1 VSYDVVALVDGRP
14 SYQDVLAGM
23 VAAGP
28 DWLVREVSDGAVLQ
42 LCDPDGQPLASL
54 EAPILIQVP
63 GEVERLLGAEVSGV
77 QTPVWWMEV
86 RATPQ
91 EGAPELADRYAAT
104 LVERLG
110 GQVWKPAPP
119 PFNPQPGPGA
129 TSGASNGAS
138 DGASDGASNRG
149 GGENA

>member
-1 VSYDVVALVDGRP
+1 VSYDVVALIDGRP

-23 VAAGP
+23 MAAGP

-42 LCDPDGQPLASL
+42 LCTPDGIPLASL

-63 GEVERLLGAEVSGV
+63 GEVERLLGPELAGT

-86 RATPQ
+86 RANPQ
-91 EGAPELADRYAAT
+91 EGGPALADRYAET

-110 GQVWKPAPP
+110 GKVWKPAPP
-119 PFNPQPGPGA
+119 PFNPPTPQAPVVQNA
-129 TSGASNGAS
+129 A
-138 DGASDGASNRG
+138 G
-149 GGENA
+149 GQNA

>member
-1 VSYDVVALVDGRP
+1 MSYDVVALIDGRP

-23 VAAGP
+23 MAAGP

-42 LCDPDGQPLASL
+42 LCDPDGVPLASL

-63 GEVERLLGAEVSGV
+63 GEVERLLGPELAGT

-86 RATPQ
+86 RAKPQ
-91 EGAPELADRYAAT
+91 DGAPALADRYAEK

-110 GQVWKPAPP
+110 GRVWKPAPP
-119 PFNPQPGPGA
+119 PFDPPTPQTPAAETSAAPHGA
-129 TSGASNGAS
+129 
-138 DGASDGASNRG
+138 G
-149 GGENA
+149 GQNA

>member
-1 VSYDVVALVDGRP
+1 MSYDVVALIDGRP

-23 VAAGP
+23 MAAGP

-42 LCDPDGQPLASL
+42 LCDPQGQPLASL

-63 GEVERLLGAEVSGV
+63 GEVERMLGPEVSDV
-77 QTPVWWMEV
+77 ETPVWWMEV

-91 EGAPELADRYAAT
+91 EDAPALADRYAAK

-110 GQVWKPAPP
+110 GRVWKPAPP
-119 PFNPQPGPGA
+119 PFNPPVAA
-129 TSGASNGAS
+129 TADDSTGSNG
-138 DGASDGASNRG
+138 SNG
-149 GGENA
+149 SNEAGGEHA

>member
-1 VSYDVVALVDGRP
+1 VSYDVVALIDGRP

-23 VAAGP
+23 MAAGP

-42 LCDPDGQPLASL
+42 LCTPDGIPLASL

-63 GEVERLLGAEVSGV
+63 GEVERLLGPELAGT

-86 RATPQ
+86 RANPQ
-91 EGAPELADRYAAT
+91 EGGPALADRYAET

-110 GQVWKPAPP
+110 GKVWKPAPP
-119 PFNPQPGPGA
+119 PFNPPTPQAPA
-129 TSGASNGAS
+129 VQNAA
-138 DGASDGASNRG
+138 G
-149 GGENA
+149 GQNA